1 MVAYDG
7 HSIPSLERIK
17 SQFTTAEPPR
27 GGGGGRAKRS
37 SIRRPQRSTACCR
50 SIVNI
55 SCFRTDFKSLE
66 GRRLRSKS
74 LGGATLRT
82 TTADPRRPLDLPS
95 DFLAFMATLFRPRS
109 PQEVPSSRQD
119 APRSPQDRPK
129 IASRRPKIALRRPQ
143 SGPRATKSGQEG
155 SWKDLGAILRHF
167 GAILGSKMCGFPC
180 VLQYFL

>member
-1 MVAYDG
+1 M
-7 HSIPSLERIK
+7 PSRSPTDDPKCFPKHLGQYPFSENSKKSKSSKTLQKNGRQRSSTVVTRIRPHK
-17 SQFTTAEPPR
+17 NRKHFQNGRNPE

-50 SIVNI
+50 PIVNI

-119 APRSPQDRPK
+119 APRSPQDRP
-129 IASRRPKIALRRPQ
+129 
-143 SGPRATKSGQEG
+143 
-155 SWKDLGAILRHF
+155 
-167 GAILGSKMCGFPC
+167 
-180 VLQYFL
+180 